1 TTTAMTTTFLPTLSL
16 GVGLFAVSTGEA
28 LADDPISIPLEY
40 VGQTDSN
47 NQVSYDRL
55 GIWAKI
61 NNGKAQRY
69 VFDTGSDQLNTQIAK
84 DVTGVNPVSPR
95 PYMYAYGDG
104 TYGYKLQQV
113 EINRFTYVDP
123 DDQPKTI
130 DGPQVSDQ
138 RYQGARII

>member
-1 TTTAMTTTFLPTLSL
+1 M
-16 GVGLFAVSTGEA
+16 STGET

-69 VFDTGSDQLNTQIAK
+69 VFDTGSDQLNTQIGK
-84 DVTGVNPVSPR
+84 DVTGVNPVSPGLMCM
-95 PYMYAYGDG
+95 PTAMEP
-104 TYGYKLQQV
+104 TVTSSSKLKSTGLRMSTRMISQKQ
-113 EINRFTYVDP
+113 
-123 DDQPKTI
+123 
-130 DGPQVSDQ
+130 
-138 RYQGARII
+138 